1 MASGQSA
8 SRLEAEVN
16 IDLSLAL
23 SADIRGERLRF
34 VEAMQS
40 ATTVNVQLHIDE
52 FKQQL
57 AKEVTLML
65 QEVGRQL
72 LGEAGNGAQQVLMAQ
87 GRVAQH
93 QHMMHPNQ
101 YLHVPGIAAPLQ
113 HHPSNGSYVGRP
125 LPSPRP
131 SRRKA

>member
-1 MASGQSA
+1 M
-8 SRLEAEVN
+8 RV
-16 IDLSLAL
+16 DFSLAL

-65 QEVGRQL
+65 QEVGRKL
-72 LGEAGNGAQQVLMAQ
+72 LGEAGNGVQQVPIAQ
-87 GRVAQH
+87 GPVVQY
-93 QHMMHPNQ
+93 QPMIPPNQ
-101 YLHVPGIAAPLQ
+101 YLYVPGIATPLQ
-113 HHPSNGSYVGRP
+113 RHPSNGRP
-125 LPSPRP
+125 LPSPRL
-131 SRRKA
+131 SRHKV

>member
-1 MASGQSA
+1 MKI
-8 SRLEAEVN
+8 N
-16 IDLSLAL
+16 FFLAL

-65 QEVGRQL
+65 QEVGRTLQRDL
-72 LGEAGNGAQQVLMAQ
+72 TEAGNGAQQVPTAQ
-87 GRVAQH
+87 VLVAQH
-93 QHMMHPNQ
+93 QPVIPANQ
-101 YLHVPGIAAPLQ
+101 YLYVPDITAPLQ
-113 HHPSNGSYVGRP
+113 HHPSNGGFAGRP
-125 LPSPRP
+125 LPSPHP
-131 SRRKA
+131 GRRKA

>member
-1 MASGQSA
+1 V
-8 SRLEAEVN
+8 ET
-16 IDLSLAL
+16 DYFLSAL

-65 QEVGRQL
+65 QEVGRKV
-72 LGEAGNGAQQVLMAQ
+72 LGDLAEGGNGAPQIS
-87 GRVAQH
+87 VAQP
-93 QHMMHPNQ
+93 QPVVLPNQ
-101 YLHVPGIAAPLQ
+101 YLHVPGMVASLH
-113 HHPSNGSYVGRP
+113 HHPSEGSHAGRP
-125 LPSPRP
+125 LPSPHP
-131 SRRKA
+131 SRRKT

>member
-1 MASGQSA
+1 LIFSS
-8 SRLEAEVN
+8 E
-16 IDLSLAL
+16 L

-57 AKEVTLML
+57 AKEVTVML
-65 QEVGRQL
+65 QEVGRKL
-72 LGEAGNGAQQVLMAQ
+72 LNDLAGNALEGAQQVPM
-87 GRVAQH
+87 GRPQPVISH
-93 QHMMHPNQ
+93 NQ
-101 YLHVPGIAAPLQ
+101 YLHVPGVAAPLQ
-113 HHPSNGSYVGRP
+113 HHPSIDSFAGRP
-125 LPSPRP
+125 LPAPRP

>member
-1 MASGQSA
+1 
-8 SRLEAEVN
+8 
-16 IDLSLAL
+16 L

-65 QEVGRQL
+65 QEVGRNL
-72 LGEAGNGAQQVLMAQ
+72 LG
-87 GRVAQH
+87 
-93 QHMMHPNQ
+93 
-101 YLHVPGIAAPLQ
+101 
-113 HHPSNGSYVGRP
+113 
-125 LPSPRP
+125 
-131 SRRKA
+131 

>member
-1 MASGQSA
+1 M
-8 SRLEAEVN
+8 ET
-16 IDLSLAL
+16 DFSLAL

-57 AKEVTLML
+57 AREVTLML
-65 QEVGRQL
+65 QEVRRKL
-72 LGEAGNGAQQVLMAQ
+72 LGDLTDAGHVSQGGQQVSLTQVPMARPQ
-87 GRVAQH
+87 F
-93 QHMMHPNQ
+93 MMPPNQ

-113 HHPSNGSYVGRP
+113 HHPSNGSYAGRP
-125 LPSPRP
+125 LPFPRP